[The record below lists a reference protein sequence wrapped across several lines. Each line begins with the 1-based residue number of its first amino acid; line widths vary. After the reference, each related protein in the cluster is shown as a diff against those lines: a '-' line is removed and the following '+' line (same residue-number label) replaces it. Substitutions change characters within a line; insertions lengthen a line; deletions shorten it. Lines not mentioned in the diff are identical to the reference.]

1 MKEHPYNTLQAQLKK
16 NSSFK
21 DWLDESQDIA
31 IRYVYDKIIEYKQP
45 TPEYDKLN
53 WPILE
58 KQLVLAGYRLADVL
72 INALDQIDLAKI
84 MSKIPKLVDSS
95 TQTER
100 PKLEFQKLKSIEILP
115 SVKPIKISSIPKEP
129 KNAKDSTESKEDK
142 PENDFGSAEELEE
155 CLNKE
160 EELNQIKSIDFEK
173 GITTIDEILEVHDDP
188 NTKLEEF
195 IKNHPSK
202 S

>member
-1 MKEHPYNTLQAQLKK
+1 
-16 NSSFK
+16 
-21 DWLDESQDIA
+21 
-31 IRYVYDKIIEYKQP
+31 
-45 TPEYDKLN
+45 
-53 WPILE
+53 
-58 KQLVLAGYRLADVL
+58 
-72 INALDQIDLAKI
+72 

-129 KNAKDSTESKEDK
+129 KDTKESTESKKDQ

-202 S
+202 SEEPDRRRKSLRHLWEKSREPQQPAEDHATDQKQELLI